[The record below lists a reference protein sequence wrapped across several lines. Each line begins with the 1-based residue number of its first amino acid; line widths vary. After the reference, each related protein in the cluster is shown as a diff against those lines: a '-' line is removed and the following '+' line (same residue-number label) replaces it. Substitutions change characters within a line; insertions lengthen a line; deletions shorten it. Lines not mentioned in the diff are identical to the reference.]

1 MRALKRLAPIA
12 AAFSLV
18 LGGCASTDHAQCS
31 KLGLPRLVV
40 LSEVDRVFDD
50 LAAGFCPNPC
60 EAPRTAGSPN
70 SVACET
76 QGLSRLVL
84 VPDFV
89 NLTTYAPGATG
100 LYMGEQMRAALSQ
113 RCHSKIYQAEFGRD
127 LKLSGEGLVA
137 LTRDPAEVAK
147 DEFSGQDI
155 LIGTYAYSGNRLS
168 LFVRKISGANGVIS
182 QMIPK
187 EIEFS
192 CNMLGTKAV
201 ITK

>member
-1 MRALKRLAPIA
+1 MNSARTGLAALGFCLLSLA
-12 AAFSLV
+12 
-18 LGGCASTDHAQCS
+18 GCASNDHQQCA

-40 LSEVDRVFDD
+40 LNEVGKVFNEF
-50 LAAGFCPNPC
+50 ASGFCPASC
-60 EAPRTAGSPN
+60 SAAASSAPVTSTCDER
-70 SVACET
+70 
-76 QGLSRLVL
+76 GLSKLVL

-89 NLTTYAPGATG
+89 NLTTYTPGTTG

-113 RCHSKIYQAEFGRD
+113 RCNSKIFQAEFGRD

-147 DEFSGQDI
+147 DEFTGQDI

-168 LFVRKISGANGVIS
+168 VFVRKISGAGGVIS
-182 QMIPK
+182 KMLSK

-192 CNMLGTKAV
+192 CGTLGTSATV
-201 ITK
+201 VR